1 MCILLRKYAVNIII
15 MVAARVEMQREE
27 LKILE
32 VEDHSSGTLMDSKTS
47 QLDDILK
54 EKLER
59 AFHKQTSKVV
69 LHDIAKIAC
78 EHSPIDL
85 AYAASRLP
93 PNIRPVLYENLSNLT
108 AKIEFL
114 INTDS
119 STRAAVFRHITDKE
133 AKKLIENMPPDDAVA
148 VLEDISERRFRRVI
162 DMLDSKK
169 ATRIREIKKHQR
181 NTAGR
186 LMTNEFFA
194 FPMDLTI
201 GKAAAH
207 IRDNPGID
215 LTRQIF
221 VLNQAGALLGYVP
234 ARNLIINSPH
244 LPLKQVMQPIL
255 HKVNADATRE
265 EVVDIVERYKLAALP
280 VVDQDDNL
288 SGVVTYEDVMEAI
301 EDIADETIAQ
311 MAGTGER
318 VREREPTWKR
328 LLARLPWLI
337 VTLFA
342 GLVNV
347 GLMSSLQSYEGG
359 ILTFV
364 LFFVPLITGLSGNIG
379 VQCSTVLVRSMAT
392 GGLTLASK
400 GEALL
405 KEIIIGVSSGAIFGV
420 VCGFLV
426 WALDLLGVS
435 GIEINPALIG
445 LIVGTGL
452 LGACLAGTF
461 LGVFSPIFFVRIG
474 VDPAIASG
482 PIVMAFND
490 FLSMS
495 IYFLI
500 AIALNTILLG

>member
-1 MCILLRKYAVNIII
+1 M
-15 MVAARVEMQREE
+15 EMEE
-27 LKILE
+27 DKIRLE
-32 VEDHSSGTLMDSKTS
+32 EFHSSNTSLDSKTRE
-47 QLDDILK
+47 LDDILK

-59 AFHKQTSKVV
+59 AFHKQTSKVI

-85 AYAASRLP
+85 AYAASFLP
-93 PNIRPVLYENLSNLT
+93 PNVRPLLYENLSDLE
-108 AKIEFL
+108 AKIEFI

-119 STRAAVFRHITDKE
+119 NTRAAVFHHITDKE
-133 AKKLIENMPPDDAVA
+133 TKKLIENMPPDDAVA
-148 VLEDISERRFRRVI
+148 VLEDLSERRFRRVV

-169 ATRIREIKKHQR
+169 AARIREIKKHQQ

-194 FPMDLTI
+194 FPVDTI
-201 GKAAAH
+201 IGEAAAY

-215 LTRQIF
+215 LTSQIF
-221 VLNQAGALLGYVP
+221 VLNQLGELQGYVP
-234 ARNLIINSPH
+234 ARNLIINPPH
-244 LPLKQVMQPIL
+244 LPLKQVMRPIL
-255 HKVNADATRE
+255 HKVNPDGTRE
-265 EVVDIVERYKLAALP
+265 EVVDIVERYKLSALP
-280 VVDQDDNL
+280 VVDSSDCL
-288 SGVVTYEDVMEAI
+288 VGVITYEDVIEAI

-311 MAGTGER
+311 MAGIGER
-318 VREREPTWKR
+318 VRQHEPTWKR
-328 LLARLPWLI
+328 LLARLPWLV

-347 GLMSSLQSYEGG
+347 GLMSSLQGYEGG

-379 VQCSTVLVRSMAT
+379 IQCSTVLVRSMAT
-392 GGLTLASK
+392 GGLTPVSK
-400 GEALL
+400 RGALF
-405 KEIIIGVSSGAIFGV
+405 KEVFIGVSSGVIFGV
-420 VCGFLV
+420 LCGFLI
-426 WALDLLGVS
+426 WALDLLGIS

-452 LGACLAGTF
+452 LGACLAGTI
-461 LGVFSPIFFVRIG
+461 LGVLSPIFFARIG

-482 PIVMAFND
+482 PIVTAFND

-500 AIALNTILLG
+500 AIGLDTILLT